1 MKVLHIITRLIR
13 GGAQENTVAT
23 VRLLR
28 ERFGVQAVLATGP
41 PLGPEGSLVEDARA
55 VGVEPVILPHLRRN
69 IHPVLDALAYRQ
81 IRHIIASDDWDI
93 VHTHSSKAG
102 VLGRLAARRAG
113 VPVVVH
119 TIHGLPFH
127 PYLGRGRRAL
137 YLACERM
144 AAGWCDALIAVAA
157 RLREAAL
164 AAGVGRPEQY
174 EVVHSGMP
182 LKEFLC
188 ARPDPAV
195 RARYYIPPDV
205 PLVGKVARLFP
216 LKGHEEFVEAA
227 RLLAERVPDCHF
239 LVVGGGLLRGEIERR
254 VREAGLA
261 ERFRFT
267 GLVPR
272 ETVAGI
278 MPNLQVL
285 VHASWWEGLPRVVV
299 QALAAGV
306 PVVAFDVDATGEVVL
321 DGETGFLVE
330 PGDVAGLAERV
341 ERLLRD
347 EGLRRRMGEAGRALV
362 DPEFREEIMVERLY
376 AIYERLL
383 KEKVQ
388 CSGT

>member
-28 ERFGVQAVLATGP
+28 ERFGVHAVLATGP
-41 PLGPEGSLVEDARA
+41 PLGPEGSLVGDARA
-55 VGVEPVILPHLRRN
+55 VGVEPVILPHLRRDIN
-69 IHPVLDALAYRQ
+69 PVLDALAYRQ
-81 IRHIIASDDWDI
+81 IRRIIASDDWDI

-102 VLGRLAARRAG
+102 VLGRLAARRAR

-127 PYLGRGRRAL
+127 PYLGRGRRAF

-144 AAGWCDALIAVAA
+144 AAGWCDALVAVAA

-182 LKEFLC
+182 LEEFLR

-239 LVVGGGLLRGEIERR
+239 LVVGGGVLRGEIERR

-330 PGDVAGLAERV
+330 PGDVAGLADRV

-376 AIYERLL
+376 AMYERLL
-383 KEKVQ
+383 QEKA
-388 CSGT
+388 